1 MNFLKRQHSSLVVL
15 VGSVGGSARC
25 VRRLLLAALRLGWA
39 GLVVANDCHVTP
51 RGTGDGSSWNSP
63 THLQDALDDPACSN
77 LWLAAGTY
85 RRYDGYR
92 FSGGNPGKLI
102 GGGWVKLRDF
112 PALWVRQNDP

>member
-1 MNFLKRQHSSLVVL
+1 M
-15 VGSVGGSARC
+15 
-25 VRRLLLAALRLGWA
+25 LGWA

-92 FSGGNPGKLI
+92 SSGRHPGGVV
-102 GGGWVKLRDF
+102 GGGRGALRDG
-112 PALWVRQNDP
+112 PAPSVRAEDRSLPAVASAQL